1 MLCCSG
7 DCDADF
13 RSGPLFAR
21 VHSIIAIT
29 GFCFVLLIR
38 VVSETLSIDEQNT
51 VIAADSLAYLRSP
64 NYPNTTTADVTAMCA
79 FTAAD
84 NSTFRLN
91 TFVSTV
97 FLDDVSG
104 DVALDIN
111 ATTAALGNHVTDEL
125 PSAATPDRP
134 LTRLTYGQLIDV
146 DLSNVTVTYAQ
157 GTNNLSFLMQL
168 RGKNFQLLS

>member
-1 MLCCSG
+1 MLCYSG

-13 RSGPLFAR
+13 GSGPLFAR

-84 NSTFRLN
+84 DSTFRLS
-91 TFVSTV
+91 TFVATV

-104 DVALDIN
+104 DVFEEHALDVN
-111 ATTAALGNHVTDEL
+111 SSTVLGDHFMYELTSENTT
-125 PSAATPDRP
+125 DRP
-134 LTRLTYGQLIDV
+134 LQRLTYSDLINV
-146 DLSNVTVTYAQ
+146 DLSNVTVMYAQ
-157 GTNNLSFLMQL
+157 GTNNLSFLMQV
-168 RGKNFQLLS
+168 RGETG